1 MPTTINENYNFTVAS
16 EDDSLRIDGFLS
28 QKLPNITRAR
38 VQKLIKESLVL
49 VNGKSVKPSHKVR
62 EEEQITVDIPTPP
75 SSTVEAED
83 IPLNILFE
91 DESVIVINKQH
102 GLTVHPGAGNLT
114 GTLVSALLHH
124 TKELSPFGLSTIGG
138 PLRPG
143 IVHRLDKDTS
153 GVMILAKTDKAH
165 ISLSEQF
172 KEHSTKRIY
181 NAICFGVPKEKSG
194 TIDASL
200 GRDPNDRKKISTN
213 ARHSRR
219 AVTKYKVLEEL
230 GFFSF
235 IEARPETGRTH
246 QIRVHLKSINHP
258 IVGDPVY
265 CKRTVPVKTD
275 KQVADC
281 IKQIKRQLLHAEYFG
296 FTHPETNKFM
306 EFTAPLPDDMNAL
319 LTLLRDKVR

>member
-16 EDDSLRIDGFLS
+16 EEASLRIDGFLS
-28 QKLPNITRAR
+28 QKLPHITRAR
-38 VQKLIKESLVL
+38 LQKLIKESLVL
-49 VNGKSVKPSHKVR
+49 VNGKSVKPSHKVK
-62 EEEQITVDIPTPP
+62 EEEEITVDIPTPAP
-75 SSTVEAED
+75 STVEAED
-83 IPLNILFE
+83 IELDILFE

-124 TKELSPFGLSTIGG
+124 TTQLSTIGG

-153 GVMILAKTDKAH
+153 GVMIIAKTDKAH
-165 ISLSEQF
+165 INLSEQF

-181 NAICFGVPKEKSG
+181 NAICFGVPKEMAG
-194 TIDASL
+194 VIDASL

-213 ARHSRR
+213 ARHSKR
-219 AVTKYKVLEEL
+219 AVTKYKVLEAL
-230 GFFSF
+230 GFFSL

-258 IVGDPVY
+258 IVGDSVY

-275 KQVADC
+275 KRVADC
-281 IKQIKRQLLHAEYFG
+281 IKQIKRQLLHAKYFG
-296 FTHPETNKFM
+296 FNHPETNKFM
-306 EFTAPLPDDMNAL
+306 EFTQPLPDDMNKL
-319 LTLLRDKVR
+319 LTLLRDKEN